1 MNARL
6 LPVLNVIGCLAL
18 TALIIVQWRKEH
30 VLDRAAAGLR
40 QQLADSRAETATEA
54 TRRTALERDITILK
68 ESIEA
73 TQQAAEKSTRELEEQ
88 RKLAA
93 TLQSEVTV
101 AREQI
106 INWQEAIK
114 QRDDRIIILTD
125 ELTRTRQRLEEAIAR
140 LREAANR

>member
-1 MNARL
+1 
-6 LPVLNVIGCLAL
+6 
-18 TALIIVQWRKEH
+18 